1 MVDLACRPAQ
11 LAAEL
16 TRRGADAVVVGG
28 TARWLCSGLLR
39 SGPLR
44 PRDLDLVVEPTAVEA
59 LVSSL
64 AELQVPAR
72 VAPVLRCRDVR
83 FETAWGPL
91 DVFVDARPA
100 ARPVL
105 VEGVPVAVLVPA

>member
-1 MVDLACRPAQ
+1 MADLACRPAQ

-28 TARWLCSGLLR
+28 TARWLRSGLLR
-39 SGPLR
+39 PH
-44 PRDLDLVVEPTAVEA
+44 DLDLVVEPTAVEA

-91 DVFVDARPA
+91 DVFVDARPT